1 MITTAS
7 SIIVGL
13 VLTVCD
19 IKTEECE
26 IYIPATY
33 ETKTIEP
40 GKELCRAD
48 FRKYINEA
56 RQDEKY
62 YVDDAKCEVMNKRK

>member
-13 VLTVCD
+13 VLTVCE

-26 IYIPATY
+26 IYIPAT
-33 ETKTIEP
+33 
-40 GKELCRAD
+40 
-48 FRKYINEA
+48 
-56 RQDEKY
+56 
-62 YVDDAKCEVMNKRK
+62 